1 MDKDAVLRLTSAG
14 PAGEELFLIVDFQW
28 KSVSLVSVNPKT
40 RNVEVTD
47 TQDYRTK
54 GP

>member
-14 PAGEELFLIVDFQW
+14 PGGEELFLIVDFQW
-28 KSVSLVSVNPKT
+28 KSVTLVSVNANT
-40 RNVEVTD
+40 RNLEVTD
-47 TQDYRTK
+47 TQDYRAK